1 MEWAGRTGCRHSQ
14 GEDGGGMNV
23 SYLIYLVEDD
33 RVLTSYLQ
41 NEGWQVRSAEG
52 EIELTMKEFDLP
64 LLFAKHAGQAFER
77 ESILR
82 RIWGDDYDGT
92 DRVVDDL
99 VRRLRKKMPE
109 LRLETL
115 YGFGYRM
122 IGS

>member
-1 MEWAGRTGCRHSQ
+1 M
-14 GEDGGGMNV
+14 
-23 SYLIYLVEDD
+23 SYLIYLVEDED
-33 RVLTSYLQ
+33 NLNRVLTSLQ

>member
-1 MEWAGRTGCRHSQ
+1 M
-14 GEDGGGMNV
+14 
-23 SYLIYLVEDD
+23 SYRIYLVEDED
-33 RVLTSYLQ
+33 NLNRVLTSYLQ

-52 EIELTMKEFDLP
+52 EIELTMKEFDLL

-82 RIWGDDYDGT
+82 RIWGDDCDGT

-99 VRRLRKKMPE
+99 VRCLRKKMPE

>member
-1 MEWAGRTGCRHSQ
+1 M
-14 GEDGGGMNV
+14 

>member
-23 SYLIYLVEDD
+23 SYLIY
-33 RVLTSYLQ
+33 Q
-41 NEGWQVRSAEG
+41 QVRSAEG
-52 EIELTMKEFDLP
+52 EIELTMKEFDLL